1 MPTGDKMI
9 EVMNTYKLLGFNGCV
24 GSMDCTHIY
33 CWNKCP
39 KELLNF
45 CVGKEGK
52 PTVSFQCVVDH
63 EKKVQMCSPAFCGV
77 TNDKL
82 IFKTVAETLQII
94 NGKLED
100 VTFTLYDANGQ
111 LVYCKGVYLIVDCGY

>member
-1 MPTGDKMI
+1 M
-9 EVMNTYKLLGFNGCV
+9 
-24 GSMDCTHIY
+24 
-33 CWNKCP
+33 
-39 KELLNF
+39 
-45 CVGKEGK
+45 
-52 PTVSFQCVVDH
+52 SFQCVVDH
-63 EKKVQMCSPAFCGV
+63 ERKVQMCITAFCGA

-111 LVYCKGVYLIVDCGY
+111 LVYCKGGYLIIDCGYLQIACLMDSTKLSWNINDVRWAEFLELVHS